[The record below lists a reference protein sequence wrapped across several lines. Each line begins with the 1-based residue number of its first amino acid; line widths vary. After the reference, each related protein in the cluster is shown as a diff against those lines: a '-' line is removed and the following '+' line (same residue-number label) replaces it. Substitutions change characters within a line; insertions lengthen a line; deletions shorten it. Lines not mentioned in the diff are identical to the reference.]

1 MKKVFNLFDLKQKVN
16 YKNEVL
22 SGLTVALALV
32 PEAIA
37 FALIAGLSP
46 LTGLYAAFS
55 IGLITS
61 IFGGRPGMISGATG
75 AIAVIYVGMIA
86 LIRQGN
92 PEISVDEITQYIF
105 ATVILAGIIQIVV
118 GLLRLGK
125 FIRLVPQPVMFGF
138 VNGLAIVIFMA
149 QLSSFKE
156 DVKDPYG
163 NNMKEISATEQVLSV
178 NQESYVVS
186 SETGA
191 LAYNLIND
199 TLFNYETG
207 EAKLW
212 IDNDHVYDIEKKTV
226 KYAYKEGSFFNID
239 VTGEEKRWLDAEA
252 IWLMVGLVLLSMLI
266 IWGLPKLT
274 KYVPSALA
282 AIVLVSAIVI
292 GFGIDTKTVGDIASI
307 EGGFPIPAMPSIPFT
322 WDTFMLIFPYALIVA
337 GVGLIESL
345 LTLNLID
352 EITETRGSS
361 NKECVA
367 QGTANIASGF
377 FLGMGGCAMIGQ
389 SLINISSGA
398 RARLSGIV
406 ASLGLLSFILWGAP
420 VIEQLPMAALVGVM
434 VMVSIGTFEWA
445 SLKVFGKMPL
455 TDVIVMVVVTLVTV
469 FLHNLALAVL
479 IGVIISALAFAWENA
494 LRIRAR
500 KYIDDKGSKHYEIY
514 GPLFFGSVSVFND
527 KFDVQNDPDDIII
540 DFSESKVVDMSAI
553 EALNGLTD
561 RYLKAGKKVHL
572 RHLSPDC
579 QKLLRDADKIVEV
592 NVMEDPTYHVAADK
606 V

>member
-37 FALIAGLSP
+37 FALLAGLSP

-55 IGLITS
+55 IGLVTS
-61 IFGGRPGMISGATG
+61 ILGGRPGMISGATG
-75 AIAVIYVGMIA
+75 AVAVIYVGMIA
-86 LIRQGN
+86 IIRKAN
-92 PEISVDEITQYIF
+92 PDISVEEITQYIF
-105 ATVILAGIIQIVV
+105 ATVILAGIIQIAV

-125 FIRLVPQPVMFGF
+125 FIRLVPHPVMFGF

-149 QLSSFKE
+149 QLSSFQE
-156 DVKDPYG
+156 NVKDPYG
-163 NNMKEISATEQVLSV
+163 NNKMETVSTGEAYYI
-178 NQESYVVS
+178 NNGSYVVS
-186 SETGA
+186 KESNA
-191 LAYNLIND
+191 LTYNFVND
-199 TLFNYETG
+199 TMFNIETG
-207 EAKLW
+207 EAELW
-212 IDNDHVYDIEKKTV
+212 LHNDRVYDIDKETV
-226 KYAYKEGSFFNID
+226 KYNYEDGVLYNFEQK
-239 VTGEEKRWLDAEA
+239 GEMKRWLDRDS
-252 IWLMVGLVLLSMLI
+252 ILLMLGLVLLAMLI

-274 KYVPSALA
+274 RYVPSSLA
-282 AIVLVSAIVI
+282 AIVIVSAIVI

-307 EGGFPIPAMPSIPFT
+307 QGGFPTPQVPHIPFT
-322 WDTFMLIFPYALIVA
+322 WETFVLIFPYALIVA

-352 EITETRGSS
+352 EITQTRGNG
-361 NKECVA
+361 NKECIA
-367 QGTANIASGF
+367 QGTANITSGF

-398 RARLSGIV
+398 RARLSGII

-420 VIEQLPMAALVGVM
+420 IIEKLPMAALTGVM

-445 SLKVFGKMPL
+445 SLKVFGKMPW
-455 TDVIVMVVVTLVTV
+455 TDVLVMVIVTLVTV

-494 LRIRAR
+494 IRIRAR
-500 KYIDDKGSKHYEIY
+500 KHIDENGSKHYEIY
-514 GPLFFGSVSVFND
+514 GPLFFGSVSVFLE
-527 KFDVQNDPDDIII
+527 KFDVKNDPEDVII
-540 DFSESKVVDMSAI
+540 DFSESKIVDMSAI
-553 EALNGLTD
+553 EALNNITD

-579 QKLLRDADKIVEV
+579 QKLLKNADRIVEV
-592 NVMEDPTYHVAADK
+592 NVMEDPTYHVAADNL
-606 V
+606 